1 MFRTKRSGGRISAAW
16 ASVIVAA
23 FLSGCADGG
32 GLRSVWPT
40 RPSLLGFRDRKPK
53 PAAPDP
59 ADDSYARA
67 MHGAQERS
75 VALSRRSRT
84 ASPEILRER
93 EGDGPPAP
101 DETLLA
107 DSTETPPPR
116 PSQLRTEPAED
127 DSIRVTLGTPEPIPG
142 SAPTDVALA
151 DRRRPAPRRPVRP
164 APEPESA
171 QAEEAAPPV
180 AVAEVSRPALRP
192 APAPTRPAAKAAK
205 AAKSA
210 KDDAKAIVAKAEA
223 KLRSLDTY
231 QVRMK
236 RIERVGGKL
245 QPEEEV
251 VLSIHQ
257 RPREVR
263 LTWDKGP
270 SQGREVIYSTRVDN
284 RSLFVH
290 MPKTA
295 IPLPTMKMAIDS
307 PMVTKSSKHSIA
319 EAGFDTIVDSL
330 NKSVADG
337 SAAYRGI
344 EKPPGMDRPSHLFT
358 RRLPNGENW
367 TVFLDVQT
375 LLPSMVVA
383 KNAAGELDE
392 KYIYHEV
399 LENPTD
405 LATADAFD
413 PDRRWGSAK
422 GGLLSRFARG
432 GPAAS
437 GSKDGTTTVR

>member
-1 MFRTKRSGGRISAAW
+1 MFRTKRNGGRIPAVW
-16 ASVIVAA
+16 ALATVAA
-23 FLSGCADGG
+23 ILSGCADGG
-32 GLRSVWPT
+32 GLRSVWPNH
-40 RPSLLGFRDRKPK
+40 PSLLGFRDRKSK

-67 MHGAQERS
+67 MHGARERS
-75 VALSRRSRT
+75 TALAKRPR
-84 ASPEILRER
+84 AIAPETLRER
-93 EGDGPPAP
+93 EGEGPPAP
-101 DETLLA
+101 DDTLLA
-107 DSTETPPPR
+107 DSAETPTPR
-116 PSQLRTEPAED
+116 RTSGRQTEPAED

-142 SAPTDVALA
+142 STPDETLA
-151 DRRRPAPRRPVRP
+151 DRRQPARGRPVRP
-164 APEPESA
+164 ALEPESSP
-171 QAEEAAPPV
+171 AEGSEPPV
-180 AVAEVSRPALRP
+180 AVAEVSRPRP
-192 APAPTRPAAKAAK
+192 TPRPAPTRSKPAVQPAKN
-205 AAKSA
+205 
-210 KDDAKAIVAKAEA
+210 DAKTILTKAEA
-223 KLRSLDTY
+223 KLQSLDTY
-231 QVRMK
+231 QVRMQ

-251 VLSIHQ
+251 ILSVHQ

-270 SQGREVIYSTRVDN
+270 SQGREVIYSTRVDDH
-284 RSLFVH
+284 SLFVH

-319 EAGFDTIVDSL
+319 EAGFDTIVNNL
-330 NKSVADG
+330 KKSVANG

-344 EKPPGMDRPSHLFT
+344 EKPPGMDRPSHVFT
-358 RRLPNGENW
+358 RRLSNGETW
-367 TVFLDVQT
+367 TVFLDAQT
-375 LLPSMVVA
+375 SLPSMVVA
-383 KNAAGELDE
+383 KNSAGELDE

-399 LENPTD
+399 VENPTD
-405 LATADAFD
+405 LAAADAFD

-432 GPAAS
+432 GPAAT